1 MVFLV
6 PMVTLSIL
14 HYILNHFSIVLILLA
29 TMQTITDLFSL
40 LSLDLGFK
48 IVEAMRVALRVMKEE
63 L

>member
-6 PMVTLSIL
+6 PVVTLSIL
-14 HYILNHFSIVLILLA
+14 HYLLNYFSKVLILLA
-29 TMQTITDLFSL
+29 TMQMITDLFSL

>member
-1 MVFLV
+1 
-6 PMVTLSIL
+6 MVTLSIL
-14 HYILNHFSIVLILLA
+14 HYILNHFSKGLILLA